1 MSATFT
7 AMNLLGP
14 AGFLRRPLKQTCLRP
29 LVVIVSILTLSVFA
43 DTLCIPTTQTR
54 QQSSLG
60 GGGKSFVMERR
71 AILLMTETRIGSSSH
86 KASKRFP
93 CCETVYLWGI

>member
-29 LVVIVSILTLSVFA
+29 RVVIVSILILSVFA
-43 DTLCIPTTQTR
+43 DTLYIPTTQTR

-60 GGGKSFVMERR
+60 VGREKLRHGEESHPSNDRD
-71 AILLMTETRIGSSSH
+71 ADRI
-86 KASKRFP
+86 
-93 CCETVYLWGI
+93 